1 MPTLAAYF
9 HDINPFLV
17 RFTPSFGIRW
27 YGLSYA
33 LGFVI
38 AWLVLLRL
46 TKRGVVRLAPE
57 RLGDAM
63 LTLMLGVLVGGRLGY
78 SVFYDRPL
86 LWTFTKSA
94 PWWSLLDITN
104 GGMASHGGMIGVLI
118 ATWIIWRREKRA
130 VMAQSGTG
138 VTEAAYN
145 ASAAAPYLHF
155 ADAWAFVAPFGLML
169 GRLANFINGE
179 LLGRIV
185 AKAGEDAPWWA
196 VRYPQEI
203 TSGQATNLTQAQ
215 QGALDTIIAKFRT
228 PNGDM
233 EHAAKR
239 MIEAIQD
246 RGFPGRLDLIHDL
259 TPYINARAPSQLVQA
274 MAEGPVLLVALWIIW
289 AKPRS
294 PGMVAAAFLIVYGI
308 LRIATEFVRLPDPGV
323 AGLMGLS
330 RGQALSVAMIVV
342 GIAFAT
348 LAVRLAKVGRVTPL
362 KLGGWLHPALPA
374 GASSRA
380 ESPT

>member
-1 MPTLAAYF
+1 MTTLATYF

-38 AWLVLLRL
+38 AWFVLLRL
-46 TKRGVVRLAPE
+46 TKRGIVRLAPE

-78 SVFYDRPL
+78 AVFYDRPL

-94 PWWSLLDITN
+94 PWWNLLDITN
-104 GGMASHGGMIGVLI
+104 GGMASHGGMIGVLV
-118 ATWIIWRREKRA
+118 ATWFIWSREKRA
-130 VMAQSGTG
+130 MTAGGGTDA
-138 VTEAAYN
+138 THERI
-145 ASAAAPYLHF
+145 AAPYLHF

-169 GRLANFINGE
+169 GRFANFINGE

-185 AKAGEDAPWWA
+185 AKAGDDAPWWA

-246 RGFPGRLDLIHDL
+246 RGFPGRLELIHDL

-274 MAEGPVLLVALWIIW
+274 FAEGPVLLIVLWIIW

-294 PGMVAAAFLIVYGI
+294 PGVVAAAFLIAYGI

-323 AGLMGLS
+323 VGLFGLS
-330 RGQALSVAMIVV
+330 LGQALSVAMIVV
-342 GIAFAT
+342 GVAFAV
-348 LAVRLAKVGRVTPL
+348 LSIRLAKVGRVTPL
-362 KLGGWLHPALPA
+362 KLGGWLHAPSLA
-374 GASSRA
+374 GASTDAR
-380 ESPT
+380 SPT